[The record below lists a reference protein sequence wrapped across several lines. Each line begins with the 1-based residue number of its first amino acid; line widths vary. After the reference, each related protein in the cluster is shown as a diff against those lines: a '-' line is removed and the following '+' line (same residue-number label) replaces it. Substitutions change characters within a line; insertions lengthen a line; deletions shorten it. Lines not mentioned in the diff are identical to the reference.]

1 LQRNKFIKAFLFLCF
16 FATGSAFAERT
27 SGYCAMSEEEK
38 GKEVLSLYPRVF
50 FHCIG
55 ASPLR
60 NRIWVDAWIKS
71 TDLYDGIMLMPKAKI
86 YNQERKTIGKVVTG
100 FNPLKLLEVKDS
112 LTHIVIAGFLEKS
125 CTDNTFIAEEE
136 LGKLLDEAAENEKF
150 NYFEAFIKKYELSQ
164 TIESN
169 QYTSYLLVQ
178 PNFTQQILEPRLL
191 MVFYQ
196 GELIAIF
203 YTRELRVKK
212 YDSIEMGTQFK
223 MIYNSK
229 FSEHTKQEMVGIYKK
244 KLR

>member
-1 LQRNKFIKAFLFLCF
+1 
-16 FATGSAFAERT
+16 
-27 SGYCAMSEEEK
+27 MSEEEK

-60 NRIWVDAWIKS
+60 NRIWIDAWIKTS
-71 TDLYDGIMLMPKAKI
+71 ELYDGIMLQPKAKI
-86 YNQERKTIGKVVTG
+86 YNQERKPIGKVVTG
-100 FNPLKLLEVKDS
+100 FNPLKILELKDS
-112 LTHIVIAGFLEKS
+112 LTHIVIAGYLEKS
-125 CTDNTFIAEEE
+125 CTDNTFIAEEA
-136 LGKLLDEAAENEKF
+136 LGNLLDEASENEKYT
-150 NYFEAFIKKYELSQ
+150 YFESFIKKYELNQ

-169 QYTSYLLVQ
+169 EYTSYLLVQ

-191 MVFYQ
+191 MVFYRN
-196 GELIAIF
+196 ELIAIF
-203 YTRELRVKK
+203 YTRELRVKR
-212 YDSIEMGTQFK
+212 YDSIEMGTQYK